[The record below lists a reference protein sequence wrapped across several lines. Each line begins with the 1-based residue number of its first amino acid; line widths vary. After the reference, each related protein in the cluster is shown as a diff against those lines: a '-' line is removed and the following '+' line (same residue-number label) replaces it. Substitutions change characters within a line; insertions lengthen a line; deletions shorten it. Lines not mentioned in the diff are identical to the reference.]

1 VRAPHQPDSGDL
13 VWMDFSPHAGT
24 EQGGRRPGLVLS
36 PKPFNIAT
44 GLAIVCPIT
53 SKVKGGSFEVPL
65 PSDTKLG
72 GVALCDH
79 VRSTDWLARN
89 AEFHAK
95 APPQFLNT
103 VLATVAAIIGL

>member
-1 VRAPHQPDSGDL
+1 MSPQHQPDAGDL

-24 EQGGRRPGLVLS
+24 EQGGRRPALVLS
-36 PKPFNIAT
+36 ARAFNVAT

-65 PSDTKLG
+65 PRETNLQ

-79 VRSTDWLARN
+79 VRSTDWIARN
-89 AEFHAK
+89 IEFHGK
-95 APPQFLNT
+95 APSHLQDA
-103 VLATVAAIIGL
+103 VLAQVAAIIGL